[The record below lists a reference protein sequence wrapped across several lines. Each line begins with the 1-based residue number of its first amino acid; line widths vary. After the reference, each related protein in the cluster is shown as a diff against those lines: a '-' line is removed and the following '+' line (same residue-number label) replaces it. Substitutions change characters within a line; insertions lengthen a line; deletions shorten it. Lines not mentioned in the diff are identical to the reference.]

1 MLKNKIKYLLCAA
14 LCLALF
20 AGISIYAVHM
30 KNMKVNADE
39 TEKEEVVSRGVID
52 NYAQLPKEK
61 RDGTTKAEVGT
72 KKNPFLILEIVPC
85 NEFAE
90 IGYLISGCEPV
101 KVEEMYGRGD
111 LRTVQSASGAKVT
124 QNICYFF
131 PDEEE
136 GNPKNYDSAPGK
148 YWADITLKG
157 YYEKVGENQGYF
169 KQDSDGNIV
178 KSGKNQGDII
188 WHTVNDFEK
197 GKYEGINFED
207 DISVLKNKGD
217 RLYTK
222 RKSDKDDADRALI
235 THAYYNFENSDYFL
249 KVLRRRRLTSFQ

>member
-14 LCLALF
+14 LCLVLF

-39 TEKEEVVSRGVID
+39 KGNEEVVSRGVID

-136 GNPKNYDSAPGK
+136 GNPKNYDSAPGR

-169 KQDSDGNIV
+169 KQDSDGDIV
-178 KSGKNQGDII
+178 KAGKNQGDII

-197 GKYEGINFED
+197 GKYE
-207 DISVLKNKGD
+207 
-217 RLYTK
+217 
-222 RKSDKDDADRALI
+222 
-235 THAYYNFENSDYFL
+235 
-249 KVLRRRRLTSFQ
+249 